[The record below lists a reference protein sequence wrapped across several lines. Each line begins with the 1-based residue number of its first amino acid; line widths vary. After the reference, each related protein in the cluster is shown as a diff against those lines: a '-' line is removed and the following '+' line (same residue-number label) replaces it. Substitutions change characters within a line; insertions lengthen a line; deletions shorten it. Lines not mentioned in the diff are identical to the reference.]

1 MNKQQRLN
9 KLFAIA
15 LALALL
21 VSCVATLVAC
31 NDDKAQTGTITVSFD
46 FNDGVTQ
53 PVQKTFE
60 SKEDVDFTPSEREGY
75 DFVKW
80 TLDKDGTQEYVKG
93 NIQSGATLYAQWKIK
108 TFAVYFFVSD
118 IDTPV
123 YVQTVEYGKA
133 ANAPSDETIAENLA
147 AGYVFVSWS
156 ESFDCV
162 KSELYVY
169 AVTAKANY
177 TVTFKNGDEVISEVQ
192 GKYGQL
198 VDVPDGS
205 ALTAPFGYEFDGWQ
219 DADGNVA
226 TNGQTVFKADT
237 VYSAHWVLTSPSM
250 PTVKGNLN
258 LTYGQSVNLVADV
271 DNKIDGVD
279 YTYEWYISGKK
290 VADGKDVSI
299 NNLACGTYYI
309 RCSAYA
315 TKGEDKSYPA
325 NKTVTVFVQKATLY
339 ATISTINIKYG
350 DLLPSYEFEYSGFV
364 YDDDK
369 QVVDVA
375 SVAVNTAYEQFSPVG
390 EYNVDAS
397 GFVATNYNVVF
408 TTGKIIVGKKEA
420 SAKTPL
426 AFGKEYDGQT
436 LSQTFATDSFDGINE
451 GHVLSLVL
459 TTDSSVVGKYDYASG
474 NIKSVLKISDAD
486 GKNVT
491 NNYSVSFSALATIS
505 LATIDES
512 DYIVPSAEENTFV
525 YDAHMHG
532 ESIKS
537 DEFYAMYSSSQDGEY
552 TSAQLH
558 FVNAGV
564 YTVYYKVSHENYLP
578 VYGSYIVTIEKA
590 KLNVNIANQSTV
602 YGAQFEFDQTLFG
615 VSGNDYHALTY
626 SISCAYKEGD
636 NAGTYPIEL
645 KIDSTDKNALNNFD
659 ITVNSAL
666 LTVEKAP
673 LSVVLTPA
681 WVTYGDVL
689 DLGGQPL
696 TASGLY
702 RADNLSDVVVLTT
715 DYAADNAH
723 GINGEYYIYCSLKED
738 NQNYVLTSEKA
749 KVTVEKRILRVQI
762 DDMSVVYG
770 EPLGEYT
777 YSVAEGSLV
786 DGDVLSEIVICE
798 SDYTNTRPNYTPVGY
813 ADIRAIS
820 ANENY
825 EIYAI
830 PASIEITKRPVTVTL
845 NADGIEYN
853 RAFAEYI
860 AQTAPN
866 KIHISAENENVT
878 DDASGFMAKDS
889 IDAAKKNCLTFK
901 LVRGQYGKNADE
913 EYKPGMVGVFELIGE
928 YVNDEYLQNY
938 DITVVNAKIY
948 VSAQTYNV
956 VISKKYA
963 YKDGVPASFDIASA
977 LERVLREGDVVEGTI
992 STKSCEVGTY
1002 TLGYDNAKDFDKLFE
1017 IKNFKVTNEY
1027 GDATSAYIFE
1037 PYDCEIN
1044 IEIAEITIPHN
1055 VQSMSTY
1062 TYDGEAHSV
1071 AVEVEDSGV
1080 LVSYSLDNENWSSD
1094 VPSFVDVAESG
1105 SGYTVYYRLV
1115 KNDENVAN
1123 PIEYTGSYV
1132 VKITKRR
1139 MQIIC
1144 HDQYATYGDSFTVDQ
1159 NAYEI
1164 VNAVDKD
1171 LANIRI
1177 TLCAYNTEK
1186 KVEYTP
1192 GDHVGNGYVTIRDKE
1207 LSYPYNNYIC
1217 DVINGYLHVEQKEVY
1232 VRGRETTYT
1241 VIYGEEAGEYTYDVV
1256 DANGNVVDGA
1266 EKFIRLINVYEP
1278 GCPVGMTY
1286 GVNAEAT
1293 SGGLYYVNYKVAD
1306 CNISV
1311 TVLPRPLTVKMKNAS
1326 FVYGQEIALE
1336 YEIVDGALFAG
1347 DALDAQY
1354 DFTTT
1359 QAGKYT
1365 VTPSFDSYNASN
1377 RNYDITAQSGVVI
1390 IEKATLTVALS
1401 KSQTITYGDDMPIYT
1416 ATMSGFAQGEDESII
1431 GGALSVN
1438 CDYNTAKRAG
1448 TFVVTP
1454 SGYTSGNYNFAYE
1467 NSTLIVKKAALVLT
1481 VKPHDAIVYGDD
1493 LPRDFDYEATGFVNG
1508 DDKSLLSDKVSFS
1521 TLYFKGANASATKY
1535 TFNVACSELENY
1547 TVNIGSAQTLV
1558 VNKAD
1563 YTKAQVE
1570 EALATITLA
1579 GTYKYGQTLGAYSL
1593 RDTDFDWTNHN
1604 ELVTCDLNERG
1615 YLANYCKDKVNYNVF
1630 DDGATYI
1637 KINLSK
1643 AAASFEFD
1651 GDFGTKWTGSPID
1664 FQSIISGKSC
1674 PDGTVTANLIS
1685 DVDGWNPTFSYSVI
1699 EPVGV
1704 TQMID
1709 GGIYKVRVSASETA
1723 NYNAAYVDV
1732 TFNVYAAQLGNVYM
1746 TVENALE
1753 KAKSGDT
1760 VYLVG
1765 NAFLSRN
1772 TTVKDGVTLV
1782 LGLKTANYTRTL
1794 GKVDTSAEYAISGL
1808 NDYAWKTLAPDYTL
1822 TIQNGATLTLAN
1834 GNVLVAGLLGHAST
1848 SFEGHTSGAYS
1859 KIANNGTIVVNGG
1872 IFDIRGLVAGS
1883 GNIVFN
1889 GGNVYCPFVVRDF
1902 KGGDYTV
1909 NKCWDLLSSTKVA
1922 PFSEYEMPNI
1932 QCTSRYYSGAT
1943 LSGYADLYANRQ
1955 HNITTIKA
1963 ISANGILRIA
1973 DGGYVEKS
1981 YDSATGVTTLTLVGN
1996 VTLGSLEL
2004 KVTYLLM
2011 TKTVKM
2017 SDTYFPVPWTYNVNI
2032 GNGTDA
2038 TSVTA
2043 PHDYKIMPSGKITVN
2058 ANAKLTT
2065 TGNVIVYSNFVDQK
2079 VDKVNGLIYPRDKG
2093 KAGFFVLNGGEL
2105 EASAFGGVISVTQ
2118 AGGKVKINKNTS
2130 VTAYEHSYDDRFSF
2144 TEEAR
2149 LENGTKLEKG
2159 TLYTL

>member
-46 FNDGVTQ
+46 FNDGITQ

-60 SKEDVDFTPSEREGY
+60 SKEDVDFTPFEREGY

-80 TLDKDGTQEYVKG
+80 TLDKDGSQEYVKG

-147 AGYVFVSWS
+147 AGYVFLSWS

-198 VDVPDGS
+198 VDVPDGN

-258 LTYGQSVNLVADV
+258 LAYGQSVNLGADV

-350 DLLPSYEFEYSGFV
+350 DLLPSYAFEYSGFV

-369 QVVDVA
+369 QVVDIA
-375 SVAVNTAYEQFSPVG
+375 NVAVNTAYEQFSPVG

-397 GFVATNYNVVF
+397 GFVSTNYNVVF

-420 SAKTPL
+420 SEKSPL

-436 LSQTFATDSFDGINE
+436 LSQTFATDSFDGISE

-537 DEFYAMYSSSQDGEY
+537 DEFYVTYSSSQDGEY

-590 KLNVNIANQSTV
+590 KLDVNITNQSTV
-602 YGAQFEFDQTLFG
+602 YGAQFEFDQTLF
-615 VSGNDYHALTY
+615 VVRGNDYHALTY
-626 SISCAYKEGD
+626 AISCAYKEGD

-673 LSVVLTPA
+673 LSVVLNPV

-696 TASGLY
+696 TTSGLY
-702 RADNLSDVVVLTT
+702 RADNLSNVVVLTT

-786 DGDVLSEIVICE
+786 DGDVLSDVIICE
-798 SDYTNTRPNYTPVGY
+798 SDYKCGINNYTPVGFTDINAKSGNDNYVVY
-813 ADIRAIS
+813 AVPATV
-820 ANENY
+820 
-825 EIYAI
+825 EIQ
-830 PASIEITKRPVTVTL
+830 KRPVTVTPSPNGIAYNL
-845 NADGIEYN
+845 SLADWLGGYKSIEIQ
-853 RAFAEYI
+853 AET
-860 AQTAPN
+860 QWG
-866 KIHISAENENVT
+866 V
-878 DDASGFMAKDS
+878 SGRGFIGSDYGKGTK
-889 IDAAKKNCLTFK
+889 IDAYSFR
-901 LVRGQYGKNADE
+901 LVRGHFGENAQE
-913 EYKPGMVGVFELIGE
+913 EYLPGMIGGFELVGQL
-928 YVNDEYLQNY
+928 NDENLEANY
-938 DITVVNAKIY
+938 DVTVATVNTS
-948 VSAQTYNV
+948 VSALNYSIKIN
-956 VISKKYA
+956 KKFA
-963 YKDGVPASFDIASA
+963 YKNGVAAAFDIASA
-977 LERVLREGDVVEGTI
+977 MNAGLREGDTVQGTV
-992 STKSCEVGTY
+992 STKSGEVGIYQLDWHNY
-1002 TLGYDNAKDFDKLFE
+1002 TEFDDMFV
-1017 IKNFKVTNEY
+1017 INGFKVTNEY
-1027 GDATSAYIFE
+1027 GDVTSAYSLNKVNC
-1037 PYDCEIN
+1037 DIN
-1044 IEIAEITIPHN
+1044 IEIAEISIPHN
-1055 VQSMSTY
+1055 VQSQY
-1062 TYDGEAHSV
+1062 EFTYDGEEHIV
-1071 AVEVEDSGV
+1071 GVEVDDDSV
-1080 LVSYSLDNENWSSD
+1080 EVTYSIDGGAWTSD
-1094 VPSFVDVAESG
+1094 VPSFMNVKDDLTAYTVNYKLVKYDESVAE
-1105 SGYTVYYRLV
+1105 
-1115 KNDENVAN
+1115 
-1123 PIEYTGSYV
+1123 PIEYTGSYT
-1132 VKITKRR
+1132 VKMNWRNI
-1139 MQIIC
+1139 QVIC
-1144 HDQYATYGDSFTVDQ
+1144 HDQYATYGEDYTLDQ
-1159 NAYEI
+1159 TAYEFSG
-1164 VNAVDKD
+1164 VLEKDKSS
-1171 LANIRI
+1171 ISV
-1177 TLCAYNTEK
+1177 TL
-1186 KVEYTP
+1186 
-1192 GDHVGNGYVTIRDKE
+1192 YV
-1207 LSYPYNNYIC
+1207 NNYKVGDCIGTYY
-1217 DVINGYLHVEQKEVY
+1217 INANTNAPRNYNCHTTAGEFHVQQKQVY
-1232 VRGRETTYT
+1232 VRGTQDYT
-1241 VIYGEEAGEYTYDVV
+1241 VIYGEEAPEYTAYEVV
-1256 DANGNVVDGA
+1256 DESGNIVDGA
-1266 EKFIRLINVYEP
+1266 KEFIKLVNIYTP
-1278 GCPVGMTY
+1278 GCAAGMVY
-1286 GVNAEAT
+1286 GVDTEV
-1293 SGGLYYVNYKVAD
+1293 LLDRYFRNYKVMG
-1306 CNISV
+1306 CSISIE
-1311 TVLPRPLTVKMKNAS
+1311 VLPRQITVKTKDAS
-1326 FVYGQEIALE
+1326 FVYGQQIALE
-1336 YEIVDGALFAG
+1336 YEIVDGTLFAG
-1347 DALDAQY
+1347 DTLDAAFDLTETHVGEY
-1354 DFTTT
+1354 
-1359 QAGKYT
+1359 A

-1377 RNYDITAQSGVVI
+1377 KNYAVTAQSGVVTI
-1390 IEKATLTVALS
+1390 TKATLTVALS
-1401 KSQTITYGDDMPIYT
+1401 KTQTITYGDDMPTYT
-1416 ATMSGFAQGEDESII
+1416 ATISGFVNGDDKSVLGGELIVS
-1431 GGALSVN
+1431 
-1438 CDYNTAKRAG
+1438 CDYSANKAAG
-1448 TFVVTP
+1448 TFDVTA
-1454 SGYTSGNYNFAYE
+1454 SGLTSNDYE
-1467 NSTLIVKKAALVLT
+1467 FVYEKSSLVVKKATLT
-1481 VKPHDAIVYGDD
+1481 LTAKPHAAITYGDD
-1493 LPRDFDYEATGFVNG
+1493 VPTDFEYVAEGFVNG

-1535 TFNVACSELENY
+1535 TFNIACSELENY

-1563 YTKAQVE
+1563 YTKAHVE
-1570 EALATITLA
+1570 EALAAITLT

-1593 RDTDFDWTNHN
+1593 RDTGFDWTNHN

-1685 DVDGWNPTFSYSVI
+1685 DVDGWNPTFSYSVT

-1765 NAFLSRN
+1765 NAFLSKN

-1808 NDYAWKTLAPDYTL
+1808 DDYAWKTLAPDYTL
-1822 TIQNGATLTLAN
+1822 TIQSGATLTLAN

-1848 SFEGHTSGAYS
+1848 HFEGHTSGAYS

-2011 TKTVKM
+2011 SKTVKM

-2079 VDKVNGLIYPRDKG
+2079 VDKVNGLIYPQDKG

-2144 TEEAR
+2144 AEEAR